1 MSEKQQIKKNGPPP
15 GGPGGK
21 MKFEKPNDAKKT
33 LLRLLSY
40 VVKNKALLVLVA
52 FLVIISS
59 GAGVAGTYLL
69 TPIINEIGA
78 VVKDG
83 TFDIT
88 NIVKYLVIIGVIYV
102 CGAAAQYIYQ
112 RLMLNISQGTLN
124 LLRKDLFEH
133 LQSLPIKFFD
143 THTHG
148 ELMSRFTNDTDTI
161 REAISQGLVQV
172 ISSLVTVFGI
182 FAMMLYISPALTGL
196 IIIMLFVMLN
206 IIKFIGGKSANFFR
220 KQQQNIGAVNGYIEE
235 FIEGQR
241 VVKVFCRE
249 EKSKE
254 NFAVRNESFRKSATN
269 AHTCAS
275 IIMPIMGN
283 LSYFNFAATA
293 ALGAFIIIR
302 FGSTELTGASALL
315 LGGIEGTLTIGSL
328 AAFLQYTRQFS
339 NPISQVS
346 QQLNSILA
354 ALAGAE
360 RIFAIID
367 AKPEEDDG
375 YVTLVNANVDE
386 SGNITESEKRTG
398 TWAWR
403 HPHSADGTVTY
414 TLLKGDVRFHD
425 VTFSYDGKKT
435 VLKNVSLYAKPGQ
448 KIAFVGS
455 TGAGKTTIT
464 NLINR
469 FYDIDEGKI
478 TYDGINIKKIKKDDL
493 RRSLAMVL
501 QDTHLFTGTVE
512 ENIRYGKLDATHE
525 EIVEAAKL
533 ANAHSFIKR
542 LPDGYNTKLTG
553 DGSNLSQGQRQL
565 LAIARAAVADPPV
578 LILDEA
584 TSSIDT
590 RTEKLIE
597 KGMDKLMENKT
608 VFVIAHRLST
618 VRNSNAIMV
627 LEDGQIIEKGDHD
640 TLIDEKGKYYKL
652 YTGQFELS

>member
-1 MSEKQQIKKNGPPP
+1 MAKKQKAPQQ
-15 GGPGGK
+15 GPGGK
-21 MKFEKPNDAKKT
+21 MKFEKPRNPAKT
-33 LLRLLSY
+33 LGRLLSY
-40 VVKNKALLVLVA
+40 VAKSKGLLAVVI
-52 FLVIISS
+52 FLVIFASFANI
-59 GAGVAGTYLL
+59 AGTYFL
-69 TPIINEIGA
+69 TPIINEIGSLLE
-78 VVKDG
+78 
-83 TFDIT
+83 T
-88 NIVKYLVIIGVIYV
+88 NSTDLSTVIKYLVILAALYIA
-102 CGAAAQYIYQ
+102 GALAQYLHA
-112 RLMLNISQGTLN
+112 RLMLNVSQKTLN
-124 LLRKDLFEH
+124 LLRKDLFDH
-133 LQSLPIKFFD
+133 LQDLPIKYFD

-148 ELMSRFTNDTDTI
+148 ELMSRFTNDVDTV
-161 REAISQGLVQV
+161 REAISQGLIQV
-172 ISSLVTVFGI
+172 ISSFIMAVGI

-196 IIIMLFVMLN
+196 IILMLFIMLL
-206 IIKFIGGKSANFFR
+206 IIKFIGGKSSHYFR
-220 KQQQNIGAVNGYIEE
+220 KQQMAVGGLNGYIEE
-235 FIEGQR
+235 LIEGLK

-249 EKSKE
+249 DRTKE
-254 NFAVRNESFRKSATN
+254 TFVEINENFRKSATN
-269 AHTCAS
+269 AHTFAS
-275 IIMPIMGN
+275 ILMPIMGN
-283 LSYFNFAATA
+283 ISYINFALSA
-293 ALGAFIIIR
+293 ALGAFIMLNLADYQHG
-302 FGSTELTGASALL
+302 FAGFL
-315 LGGIEGTLTIGSL
+315 LGGVNGVLSIGSL
-328 AAFLQYTRQFS
+328 ASFLQYTRQFS
-339 NPISQVS
+339 NPITQVS
-346 QQLNSILA
+346 QQMNNVLA

-360 RIFAIID
+360 RIFDVID
-367 AKPEEDDG
+367 TKHEEDNG
-375 YVTLVNANVDE
+375 YVALVNAEVDE
-386 SGNITESEKRTG
+386 NGNITESEKRTG
-398 TWAWR
+398 VWAWK
-403 HPHSADGTVTY
+403 HPHSADGSVTY

-469 FYDIDEGKI
+469 FYDIQDGKI

-525 EIVEAAKL
+525 DVVKAAKI
-533 ANAHSFIKR
+533 ANAHSFISR
-542 LPDGYNTKLTG
+542 LPDGYNTMLTG

-590 RTEKLIE
+590 RTERLIE
-597 KGMDKLMENKT
+597 KGMDKLMEGKT

-627 LEDGQIIEKGDHD
+627 LENGEIIEKGDHD
-640 TLIDEKGKYYKL
+640 TLLQEKGKYYKL